1 MRSGRNV
8 RKKKSGRGL
17 KVLLAV
23 LIVVVIGGG
32 AAAFAFMGGGYT
44 DWPEIKKPKTNPLTG
59 EVVTKLPSRPFVLST
74 DNDSGLARPQSGIS
88 KADIVYEFP
97 VEGGSSRL
105 EPIYYSQVPDKIGP
119 TRSARPYFIDMAREY
134 KAVFV
139 HHGWSP
145 QAKAYLEKNII
156 PYISAFTYGNLFYR
170 SSDRAAPHNSYTT
183 GQDVWKLIKKKGW
196 DKKQDVR
203 EFQFYGDGQRQEGET
218 AVNIDINYP
227 VNKNN
232 YKYDEKT
239 GLYKRSVGGESY
251 TDKETGKQIT
261 TSNILVQKVKSK
273 VLDEKGR
280 LKIDMTAG
288 GEAMLF
294 TNGTVTKGKWSRDD
308 LDSPTM
314 FTDKEGNELKLNVG
328 TTWIQVVDD
337 NTEISYK

>member
-1 MRSGRNV
+1 MRSGRKV
-8 RKKKSGRGL
+8 RRKKKNRSMKIL
-17 KVLLAV
+17 LVVLAV
-23 LIVVVIGGG
+23 LVVGGG
-32 AAAFAFMGGGYT
+32 VASFALLGGGYS
-44 DWPEIKKPKTNPLTG
+44 DWPEIKDPKTNPLTG
-59 EVVTKLPSRPFVLST
+59 EIVTELPSRPFILST
-74 DNDSGLARPQSGIS
+74 DNDSGLARPQAGIS

-119 TRSARPYFIDMAREY
+119 ARSARPYFIDMAREY

-156 PYISAFTYGNLFYR
+156 PYISAFSYGNMFYR

-183 GQDVWKLIKKKGW
+183 GKDVWNLIREKGW
-196 DKKQDVR
+196 DEEQEVR
-203 EFQFYGDGQRQEGET
+203 EFQFFRDGQSQEGKT

-227 VNKNN
+227 VNENN
-232 YKYDEKT
+232 YKYDEET
-239 GLYKRSVGGESY
+239 GLYGRSVGGEVY
-251 TDKETGKQIT
+251 TDKETGEQIT
-261 TSNILVQKVKSK
+261 TRNILVQKVKSK

-280 LKIDMTAG
+280 LKINMTAG
-288 GEAMLF
+288 GDALLF
-294 TNGTVTKGKWSRDD
+294 TNGTVAEGKWSRED
-308 LDSPTM
+308 LDSPTI
-314 FTDKEGNELKLNVG
+314 FTDKEGKEFKLNVG